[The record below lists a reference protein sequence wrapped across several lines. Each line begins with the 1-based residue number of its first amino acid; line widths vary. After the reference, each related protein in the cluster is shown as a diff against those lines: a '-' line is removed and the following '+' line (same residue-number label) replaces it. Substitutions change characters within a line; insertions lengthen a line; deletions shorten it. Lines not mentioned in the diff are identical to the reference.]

1 MMTLLAA
8 VSAEAYL
15 QSLAKALSHYF
26 KARLL
31 ILDATDFSLRV
42 SEQLGTVAIVILGLA
57 VALPCRVLNPV
68 PLNDSCRSRANTGAP
83 QKPRWVTQFQ
93 SIFAGKNKR

>member
-1 MMTLLAA
+1 MVTLLAA
-8 VSAEAYL
+8 VFSAEPYL

-42 SEQLGTVAIVILGLA
+42 SSWQLF
-57 VALPCRVLNPV
+57 P
-68 PLNDSCRSRANTGAP
+68 S
-83 QKPRWVTQFQ
+83 
-93 SIFAGKNKR
+93 